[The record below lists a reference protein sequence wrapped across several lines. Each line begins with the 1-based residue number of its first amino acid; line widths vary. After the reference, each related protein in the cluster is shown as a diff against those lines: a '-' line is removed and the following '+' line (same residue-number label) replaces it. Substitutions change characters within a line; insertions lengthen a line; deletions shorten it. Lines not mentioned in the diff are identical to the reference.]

1 MVINPA
7 GRLGIGTTSPS
18 SQLHLK
24 TQNSTSADN
33 SGAGFYVLDHAT
45 DSFRYAQVWLNADG
59 GEYGYTSDGNFAY
72 LEKRSSATDGG
83 SLRLHNGDSGPIE
96 FWTRNTGGSGL
107 SKKMELDSDGNLKI
121 ISGMGVLRTVYG
133 VRAWVNF
140 NGTGT
145 VAIRDS
151 GNVSSITDDGTVNY
165 SVNFTTA
172 MPDANYAVLGTAGHT
187 SASNLIALTVNRVS
201 GSLPATGSVHVYTS
215 YANTY
220 AFDSINTS
228 VAIVR

>member
-1 MVINPA
+1 
-7 GRLGIGTTSPS
+7 
-18 SQLHLK
+18 
-24 TQNSTSADN
+24 
-33 SGAGFYVLDHAT
+33 
-45 DSFRYAQVWLNADG
+45 
-59 GEYGYTSDGNFAY
+59 
-72 LEKRSSATDGG
+72 
-83 SLRLHNGDSGPIE
+83 
-96 FWTRNTGGSGL
+96 
-107 SKKMELDSDGNLKI
+107 MELDSDGNLKI

-151 GNVSSITDDGTVNY
+151 GNVSSITDDGTGNY